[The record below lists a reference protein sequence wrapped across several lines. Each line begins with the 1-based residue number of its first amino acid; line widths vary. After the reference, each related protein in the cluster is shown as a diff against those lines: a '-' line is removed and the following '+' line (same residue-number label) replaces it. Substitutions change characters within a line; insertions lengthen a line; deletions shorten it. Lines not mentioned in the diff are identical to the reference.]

1 MIQEFQ
7 TPPAHHL
14 YYAILLLIEKEC
26 EVEIG
31 KLGTYS
37 FQRGVYVYVGSAK
50 RNLKKRI
57 ERHICREKKKRWHMD
72 YIRPYGTILKIITY
86 DDSLSEC
93 ELAGKFIAKGKI
105 LVPRMGSSDCKC
117 PSHFIYL
124 GTPALPLT
132 DEYIKSFN
140 SK

>member
-1 MIQEFQ
+1 MIVDFS

-14 YYAILLLIEKEC
+14 YYAIFLFIDKEC
-26 EVEIG
+26 EAEIG

-57 ERHICREKKKRWHMD
+57 ERHISIEKKKRWHMD
-72 YIRPYGTILKIITY
+72 YIRPYGSILTIITY
-86 DDSLSEC
+86 DDSQSEC
-93 ELAGKFIAKGKI
+93 KLAGKFIAKGH
-105 LVPRMGSSDCKC
+105 VPVPKMGSSDCKC

-124 GTPALPLT
+124 GAPALPLT
-132 DEYIKSFN
+132 EKDFE
-140 SK
+140 